1 MFLLDACVDF
11 ERTTYN
17 VRENDRSGSVLAAII
32 LSRPTAIDI
41 PISISTVDIDTSTVG
56 ELCVVSRVACCF
68 NKYKSSYFF

>member
-11 ERTTYN
+11 ERTTYT

-41 PISISTVDIDTSTVG
+41 PIRISTVDIDTSTVG
-56 ELCVVSRVACCF
+56 ELCVVFMCL
-68 NKYKSSYFF
+68 